1 MTQQCL
7 SLASAASLLLLLAPA
22 WAGII
27 AQPSIGYYGD
37 EHAVAH
43 TQQNVVRS
51 FDGTVSHYAKSV
63 ATPYSQ
69 VHKQDTRIS
78 NNVYQPAI
86 AKTVTYQAAPA
97 AAAVYNHHAH
107 PETQLF
113 TQAAPQAAVYH
124 QAVQATPVANVYH
137 QEAPQS
143 AVYHQAA
150 PQASIYHQ
158 AAPQASVYH
167 QAAPQASV
175 YHQAAPVVSHQ
186 PAVIQYSPA
195 ESVSHMS
202 FDGFGT
208 HWGF

>member
-1 MTQQCL
+1 MAHQFL
-7 SLASAASLLLLLAPA
+7 SFAASLLLILAPA

-27 AQPSIGYYGD
+27 AQPTIGYYGD

-86 AKTVTYQAAPA
+86 AKTVTYAAPA
-97 AAAVYNHHAH
+97 PAAVYNHHAH
-107 PETQLF
+107 PEPQLF

-124 QAVQATPVANVYH
+124 QAVQAAPVANVYH
-137 QEAPQS
+137 QEAPQAS
-143 AVYHQAA
+143 VYHQAA
-150 PQASIYHQ
+150 PQAAVYHQ

-175 YHQAAPVVSHQ
+175 YHQAQ
-186 PAVIQYSPA
+186 PAVIHYSPA